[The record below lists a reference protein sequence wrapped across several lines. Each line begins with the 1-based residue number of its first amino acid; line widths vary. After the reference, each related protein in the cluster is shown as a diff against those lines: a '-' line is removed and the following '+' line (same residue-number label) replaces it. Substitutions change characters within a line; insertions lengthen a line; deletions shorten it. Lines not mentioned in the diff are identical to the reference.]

1 MKRAIYETA
10 ARRTVLT
17 IGNFDGVHRGHVE
30 VLRTARVFADREA
43 ARLVA
48 VTFTQT
54 PKAALTPGTYAGD
67 LLTLAD
73 KEKYLRLQGVDE
85 IIWLTPTVAQ
95 MRQSATEFLHMLQN
109 NRHVVGVVVGENFR
123 FGADA
128 QGTVTTLQNYA
139 EDAGW
144 EVISVPLLQ
153 DANGVV
159 SSSEIRAAILAG
171 KPERA
176 AILLGRYWSID
187 ETVLHGDQR
196 GRTLGFPTANMAL
209 HEDRVAPR
217 NGVYATVARYDG
229 TLLKGVTN
237 VGTNPTFT
245 DVPTRVETY
254 FPDFSADLYGKR
266 FQLFFVAYLR
276 PEEKFSEVAALVAQ
290 MHNDTERALYNL
302 TEKLNI
308 DMCR

>member
-1 MKRAIYETA
+1 MKRAIHETA
-10 ARRTVLT
+10 ARHTVLT

-30 VLRTARVFADREA
+30 VLRTARALADREA

-95 MRQSATEFLHMLQN
+95 MRQSATEFLYMLQN
-109 NRHVVGVVVGENFR
+109 DRHVVGVVVGENFR

-139 EDAGW
+139 KEAGW
-144 EVISVPLLQ
+144 EVIAVPLLQ
-153 DANGVV
+153 DAGGVV

-176 AILLGRYWSID
+176 ATLLGRYWSID

-209 HEDRVAPR
+209 DEDRVAPR
-217 NGVYATVARYDG
+217 NGVYATVAHYDG
-229 TLLKGVTN
+229 TFLKGVTN

-254 FPDFSADLYGKR
+254 FPDFTADLYGKHFR
-266 FQLFFVAYLR
+266 LFFVAYLR
-276 PEEKFSEVAALVAQ
+276 PEEKFSDVSTLVAQ
-290 MHNDTERALYNL
+290 MHIDTERALRHL